1 MLQKLAELYEH
12 VLDKA
17 QFFRKFVAQVFVT
30 VPTFRF
36 LGIDALFKG
45 FFFMFVYKDFVVR
58 EIVQRV
64 QDQLHQVSQRHI
76 LAQIEQDYNTFM
88 EADLTCWTGILLHI
102 EVFQS
107 YQSIVAPNEPV

>member
-102 EVFQS
+102 EVF
-107 YQSIVAPNEPV
+107 

>member
-45 FFFMFVYKDFVVR
+45 FFFNILFVTVF
-58 EIVQRV
+58 EP
-64 QDQLHQVSQRHI
+64 LH
-76 LAQIEQDYNTFM
+76 D
-88 EADLTCWTGILLHI
+88 
-102 EVFQS
+102 
-107 YQSIVAPNEPV
+107 

>member
-36 LGIDALFKG
+36 LNLDALFKG
-45 FFFMFVYKDFVVR
+45 FFFMFVYKDFIVR

-64 QDQLHQVSQRHI
+64 
-76 LAQIEQDYNTFM
+76 
-88 EADLTCWTGILLHI
+88 
-102 EVFQS
+102 
-107 YQSIVAPNEPV
+107 